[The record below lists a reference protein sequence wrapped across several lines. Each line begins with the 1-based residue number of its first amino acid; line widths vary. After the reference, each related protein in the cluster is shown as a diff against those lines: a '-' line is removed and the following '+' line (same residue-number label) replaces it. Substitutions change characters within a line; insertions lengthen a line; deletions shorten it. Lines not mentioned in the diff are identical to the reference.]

1 MYVSGRVVVGMD
13 APTYIDAPTFTFLPP
28 NPRANWACW
37 PRRLWSA
44 RTIDIKQFKLQNGE
58 KLFTGLTGVT
68 YHIIV
73 PETPNRSRL
82 DRAAIV
88 A

>member
-1 MYVSGRVVVGMD
+1 MD

-44 RTIDIKQFKLQNGE
+44 RTIDIKQFK
-58 KLFTGLTGVT
+58 GLTGVT